1 MFLYE
6 EVNLTEERNI
16 REIGSGLFEVKIALS
31 IQPSSDWI
39 RLFENPSSYKYP
51 HPRTDYRIR
60 GKWIIFEAKKN
71 QFQDF
76 ISMLKN
82 YIQQANEQFS
92 RFEKRIKESE
102 KTKQKEDVEKQ
113 AREKDADEELGK
125 FLKD

>member
-1 MFLYE
+1 
-6 EVNLTEERNI
+6 
-16 REIGSGLFEVKIALS
+16 
-31 IQPSSDWI
+31 
-39 RLFENPSSYKYP
+39 
-51 HPRTDYRIR
+51 
-60 GKWIIFEAKKN
+60 
-71 QFQDF
+71 
-76 ISMLKN
+76 MLKN